1 MVRMAEVPSTG
12 ARRLVHP
19 RDYHQ
24 EPWHSARGAS
34 LREAVFGVN
43 DGLVATLGIVAGVTA
58 SRLGHLH
65 VVLAALVSVAA
76 AVVSMALGSYIS
88 TRSEIDFYTSEIGR
102 ERREIQEAPEHE
114 MQEIAEIYED
124 YGFSPEEI
132 AIFQR
137 RFAQNHDLWLEFMLR
152 DELGILQER
161 MENPIS
167 NALTMAAAVFVGSMP
182 PVIPY
187 LLTPSTGTALK
198 IAIALS
204 ACAAFVLGVLKAK
217 VANGTWWKS
226 GFQFLGVAAIAAAI
240 GIGIGDIL
248 PHLFHA

>member
-1 MVRMAEVPSTG
+1 MSHMADVPSP
-12 ARRLVHP
+12 AVKRLVHP

-24 EPWHSARGAS
+24 ESWHSAGGTW

-65 VVLAALVSVAA
+65 VILAALVSIVA
-76 AVVSMALGSYIS
+76 AVVSMAMGSYIS
-88 TRSEIDFYTSEIGR
+88 TRSEIDFYASEIDR
-102 ERREIQEAPEHE
+102 ERREIRETPEHE
-114 MQEIAEIYED
+114 MQEIAEIYAD

-137 RFAQNHDLWLEFMLR
+137 RFAQNHELWLEFMLR

-161 MENPIS
+161 MENPLT
-167 NALTMAAAVFVGSMP
+167 NALIMATAVLVGSLP
-182 PVIPY
+182 PMVPY
-187 LLTPSTGTALK
+187 LLTPSTSTALR
-198 IAIALS
+198 IAFVLS
-204 ACAAFVLGVLKAK
+204 ACAAFALGILKAS

-226 GFQFLGVAAIAAAI
+226 GVQFLGVAMAAALI
-240 GIGIGDIL
+240 GIGIGDLL

>member
-1 MVRMAEVPSTG
+1 MAESSSTG
-12 ARRLVHP
+12 AGRLVHP

-24 EPWHSARGAS
+24 ESWHSQRGAW

-65 VVLAALVSVAA
+65 VVLAALVSVVA

-88 TRSEIDFYTSEIGR
+88 TRSQIDFYDSQIGR
-102 ERREIQEAPEHE
+102 ERQEILDTPEHE
-114 MQEIAEIYED
+114 MQEIAEIYAD

-137 RFAQNHDLWLEFMLR
+137 RFAQNHELWLEFMLR

-167 NALTMAAAVFVGSMP
+167 NALTMAAAVLVGSMP
-182 PVIPY
+182 PVLPY

-198 IAIALS
+198 IAFVLS
-204 ACAAFVLGVLKAK
+204 AAAAFSLGALKAT
-217 VANGTWWKS
+217 VANGVWWKS
-226 GFQFLGVAAIAAAI
+226 GFQFLAVAMAAAVI

-248 PHLFHA
+248 PHLFGA